1 MPALFLKRLP
11 CAALTLFLFT
21 AATTLGAE
29 PEPLHGRIDRLIAA
43 TPDYTKNVAPLA
55 SDAEFL
61 RRVYLDLSGTIPTS
75 AEARSFLNDKSA
87 DKRVKLIDKLL
98 ASPEYARHMA
108 NVWDVILMDRRRDL
122 RVPKNDWHEF
132 LRNSFAS
139 NKPYDELVREI
150 LSADG
155 TDAKTRAAGKFLLD
169 RDMDAYQATRD
180 VSRLFLGRN
189 IRCAQCH
196 DHPNVPDYFQEH
208 FYGIYAYFSRSLLF
222 PDDKAPTA
230 SLAEKGEGDVTF
242 VSVFDKAKTTK
253 STTPRLPG
261 GKPVDEP
268 KLEKGK
274 EYTVAPAK
282 GVKPVPAFS
291 RRAQLATMLT
301 AGDSDAFRRTAANRF
316 WAQMLGRGL
325 IDPPDLDFSGNP
337 PSHPELLDLLAQEFM
352 DHKYDVKWF
361 LRELVLSETY
371 QRSSAVPPQVK
382 EVDHERYWIAN
393 VKPLAP
399 EALAMAVLEATG
411 QTEVARRALSKN
423 LNESALHGRLAPQ
436 MQEFVR
442 VFAGRPGEPEEDFQ
456 ATLEQTLFLKNG
468 ALVRGLLAPAPADLI
483 DRINALTDV
492 NALCDE
498 VFLSILTRRPTDE
511 ERKDVAE
518 ALKGAT
524 NRPVALGEIAW
535 ALLASAE
542 FRFNH

>member
-1 MPALFLKRLP
+1 MPALLSKRSP
-11 CAALTLFLFT
+11 CAALTIFLF
-21 AATTLGAE
+21 AVSTTPGAE
-29 PEPLHGRIDRLIAA
+29 PEPLHCRIDRLIAA
-43 TPDYTKNVAPLA
+43 TPDFAKNVAPLA

-61 RRVYLDLSGTIPTS
+61 RRVYLDLSGSIPTS
-75 AEARSFLNDKSA
+75 GEARAFLDDKAA

-98 ASPEYARHMA
+98 ASREFARHMA

-139 NKPYDELVREI
+139 NKPYDQLVREI

-155 TDAKTRAAGKFLLD
+155 ADPKTRAAGKFLLD

-208 FYGIYAYFSRSLLF
+208 FYGIYAYFSRSFLF
-222 PDDKAPTA
+222 PDDKAA
-230 SLAEKGEGDVTF
+230 SASIAEKGEGDVTF

-253 STTPRLPG
+253 ATGPRLPG
-261 GKPVDEP
+261 SKPVDEP

-301 AGDSDAFRRTAANRF
+301 AADNAAFRRTAANRF

-337 PSHPELLDLLAQEFM
+337 PSHPELFDLLARELM

-361 LRELVLSETY
+361 LRELALSETY
-371 QRSSAVPPQVK
+371 QRSSEVPPQVK
-382 EVDHERYWIAN
+382 DVDRERYWVAN
-393 VKPLAP
+393 VKALSP
-399 EALAMAVLEATG
+399 EQLAMAIWQASTADTRRFLGLKETMDAVM
-411 QTEVARRALSKN
+411 VA
-423 LNESALHGRLAPQ
+423 Q
-436 MQEFVR
+436 FVH
-442 VFAGRPGEPEEDFQ
+442 VFAGRPGEPEEDFE
-456 ATLEQTLFLKNG
+456 ATLDQTLFLKNG
-468 ALVRGLLAPAPADLI
+468 PLIRDRLAPAGGLVG
-483 DRINALTDV
+483 RLNALTDF
-492 NALCDE
+492 NALTE
-498 VFLSILTRRPTDE
+498 ELFLSVLTRFPTDE

-524 NRPVALGEIAW
+524 NRPAALGEIAW